1 VWRAAARARA
11 GQFSWQE
18 TARRALEIYDELKQ
32 RKGNRHDL

>member
-1 VWRAAARARA
+1 MKCS
-11 GQFSWQE
+11 GQE